1 MRDGRVLQLG
11 PPRELY
17 ERPRTRFVADFV
29 GTNNLVPGTVVE
41 TANGTITV
49 DTGLG
54 RLRARPPAG
63 GESLPVGRN
72 AVLAIRPENVAIDVA
87 GAGPTAGDGNRCS
100 GRIQLAAYLGNTLR
114 YDVEAAG
121 GLTLKADVRDAWH
134 HEPLPR
140 GTPVTLGFP
149 PSVTLA
155 LPDDDPPRTAGARP
169 DVGPG

>member
-1 MRDGRVLQLG
+1 M
-11 PPRELY
+11 
-17 ERPRTRFVADFV
+17 
-29 GTNNLVPGTVVE
+29 
-41 TANGTITV
+41 
-49 DTGLG
+49 
-54 RLRARPPAG
+54 
-63 GESLPVGRN
+63 S
-72 AVLAIRPENVAIDVA
+72 IDVA
-87 GAGPTAGDGNRCS
+87 GAERTVGDGNRCS

-155 LPDDDPPRTAGARP
+155 LPDDDPPRTAGARL